1 MQRWLCLAI
10 LVLLFSGC
18 SWGEYSISK
27 QEYQSKVQV
36 LGVLPILIDRAGAL
50 DYPQKEALYDLL
62 TRSVLGKHELLV
74 ERLRKKKGYFDV
86 RVLPGDTD
94 LIALSLLSGEESR
107 HEDGRP
113 RGYLFNLESVT
124 ELTRQN
130 VVDALLVVVFSG
142 AQIEETRRSRTL
154 LETLKTR
161 YNDILATAVVID
173 REGQVLW
180 RLTDL
185 DSYRVLML
193 QYPDFDEAY
202 YNRADFVQVKN
213 ISWFGIEKAL
223 EARLG
228 GREQIGLPETYDKLF
243 DRIVSGISPGLF
255 D

>member
-18 SWGEYSISK
+18 SWGKYSISK
-27 QEYQSKVQV
+27 QEYQSRVQV
-36 LGVLPILIDRAGAL
+36 LGVLPVLIDRAGAL
-50 DYPQKEALYDLL
+50 EHPQKEALYDLL
-62 TRSVLGKHELLV
+62 TRSVLGKHEILV

-86 RVLPGDTD
+86 RVLPGSTD

-107 HEDGRP
+107 DEDGRP
-113 RGYLFNLESVT
+113 RGYLFNPESVA
-124 ELTRQN
+124 ELTQRN

-142 AQIEETRRSRTL
+142 AQVEETRRSRTL

-173 REGQVLW
+173 RDGQVLW

-202 YNRADFVQVKN
+202 YNQTDLVQVKN

-223 EARLG
+223 EARPSD
-228 GREQIGLPETYDKLF
+228 REQIGLPETYDKLF
-243 DRIVSGISPGLF
+243 DRIVSGISPSLF

>member
-1 MQRWLCLAI
+1 MQRWLCFAI
-10 LVLLFSGC
+10 LVLLLGGC
-18 SWGEYSISK
+18 SWGEYSISR
-27 QEYQSKVQV
+27 QEYQSRVQV
-36 LGVLPILIDRAGAL
+36 LGVLPVLIDRAGAL
-50 DYPQKEALYDLL
+50 EYPQKEALYDLL
-62 TRSVLGKHELLV
+62 TRSVLGKHEILV

-86 RVLPGDTD
+86 RILPGNAD

-107 HEDGRP
+107 DEDGRP

-124 ELTRQN
+124 ELTQRN

-142 AQIEETRRSRTL
+142 AQVEETRRSRTL

-173 REGQVLW
+173 RDGQVLW

-202 YNRADFVQVKN
+202 YNRADLVQVKN
-213 ISWFGIEKAL
+213 INWSGIEKAL
-223 EARLG
+223 ETRPG
-228 GREQIGLPETYDKLF
+228 GQDQIDLPETYDKLF
-243 DRIVSGISPGLF
+243 DRIVSGISPSLF